1 MSSEI
6 LIAGGGVIG
15 LAIARELHKRGV
27 QKITIVERGHAG
39 GEASWAAAGML
50 APNIEAPKQNAFH
63 RFCTEALEIYP
74 EFAAELLDETGI
86 DIELDQSGT
95 LCIGFGEADDA
106 EIGEHAARGFRKLSA
121 ADVREIEPS
130 ISNNVTSGILF
141 PDDCQVENRK
151 LLDALRAS
159 VENRGIR
166 MHEDTEILRLLTD
179 GSKVTGARTADGDL
193 YADVTVLATG
203 AWTSLIKIGDTEF
216 PVTVSPIRGQMISFE
231 TSGRSIRRVVFSP
244 RGYLV
249 PRADGR
255 VLVGATVEDVGF
267 DKTTTEEALDTL
279 KQAAVEIAPELARFE
294 IAEHWAGLRPYA
306 ADGFPVLGELP
317 GFDNVFVATAH
328 YRNGILLAP
337 MTAKTMA
344 DQILGNSRSGYIEQ
358 FSVRQFSST
367 ANANA
372 RS

>member
-27 QKITIVERGHAG
+27 QNITIVDRGPVGA
-39 GEASWAAAGML
+39 EASWAAAGML
-50 APNIEAPKQNAFH
+50 APNIEAPKENAFH

-86 DIELDQSGT
+86 DIELDRSGT
-95 LCIGFGEADDA
+95 LCIGFGETDDA
-106 EIGEHAARGFRKLSA
+106 ELEEHAARGFRKLSA
-121 ADVREIEPS
+121 AEVREIEPS
-130 ISNNVTSGILF
+130 ISDDVTSGVLF
-141 PDDCQVENRK
+141 PDDCQIENRK
-151 LLDALRAS
+151 LLKALRAS
-159 VENRGIR
+159 IEKRGIR
-166 MHEDTEILRLLTD
+166 IHEDTEILGLLTE

-203 AWTSLIKIGDTEF
+203 AWTSLIKIGDTKF

-231 TSGRSIRRVVFSP
+231 TSGRSISRVVSSP

-267 DKTTTEEALDTL
+267 DKTTTDEALVSL
-279 KQAAVEIAPELARFE
+279 KEAAVEIAPELARFE
-294 IAEHWAGLRPYA
+294 ITEHWAGLRPYA

-317 GFDNVFVATAH
+317 GFDTAFVATAH

-337 MTAKTMA
+337 ITAEIMA
-344 DQILGNSRSGYIEQ
+344 ERIFSGGESPYLRLFGINRIDSMRAMSNS
-358 FSVRQFSST
+358 
-367 ANANA
+367 
-372 RS
+372 